1 MPTWAVVP
9 VTEQALL
16 RLSSLSV
23 AFRHG
28 RQLVPA
34 TSKLSLELRPGRM
47 LGVVGESGSG
57 KSVTVRAMLG
67 LLPAGARVTSGSLSW
82 QGRELDLSDPRAVRR
97 LRGVQFGF
105 VPQDPFGALNPRLS
119 VRNQCRA
126 VLKLART
133 AARDADL
140 VAADALRRVGIARA
154 EDVLRRYPFE
164 LSGGM
169 AQRVVIALTLMREPQ
184 VLLADEPTTGLDS
197 TVQKQVLDL
206 MASLV
211 GTGRT
216 KAMILVTHDLGV
228 VARYCA
234 DVVVIYRGQAV
245 EAGPVSQILRH
256 ASHSYTRELIGALS
270 APGPDGATR

>member
-1 MPTWAVVP
+1 MVP
-9 VTEQALL
+9 VAEQALL

-28 RQLVPA
+28 RRLVPA
-34 TSKLSLELRPGRM
+34 TSDLSLELRPGQV

-82 QGRELDLSDPRAVRR
+82 RGRELDLTNPRAVRR
-97 LRGVQFGF
+97 LRGVQLGF

-119 VRNQCRA
+119 VRNQFRA
-126 VLKLART
+126 VLKLAGT
-133 AARDADL
+133 AARDADP
-140 VAADALRRVGIARA
+140 VAADALRRVGIAHA

-169 AQRVVIALTLMREPQ
+169 AQRVVIALTLMRGPQ

-197 TVQKQVLDL
+197 TVQRQVLDL
-206 MASLV
+206 MTSLV

-216 KAMILVTHDLGV
+216 EAIILVTHDLGV

-234 DVVVIYRGQAV
+234 DVVVIYHGEAV
-245 EAGPVSQILRH
+245 EAGPVGQILRH
-256 ASHSYTRELIGALS
+256 AGHPYTRELIGALS
-270 APGPDGATR
+270 APGPDGAAR